1 MKDEVVIAGQGS
13 VPVIK
18 VPTKVIVRNK
28 RTGREYS
35 SPEEAQTDV
44 TDPKT
49 ATKGEDIQQDC
60 IIQVTSL
67 PQLLAK
73 EGI

>member
-60 IIQVTSL
+60 IIQVESL

>member
-28 RTGREYS
+28 KTGREYT

-49 ATKGEDIQQDC
+49 DTQSEDIQQDC
-60 IIQVTSL
+60 IIQVESL

>member
-1 MKDEVVIAGQGS
+1 MKDEIVIAGQGS

-18 VPTKVIVRNK
+18 VPTKTIVRNK
-28 RTGREYS
+28 KTGREYS

-44 TDPKT
+44 SDPKT
-49 ATKGEDIQQDC
+49 DTKGEDIQQDC

>member
-1 MKDEVVIAGQGS
+1 MTDETVLVGKASIPTIVTPTELTVKNKLTG
-13 VPVIK
+13 K
-18 VPTKVIVRNK
+18 V
-28 RTGREYS
+28 YS

-44 TDPKT
+44 SDPKT
-49 ATKGEDIQQDC
+49 DTKGEDIQQDC
-60 IIQVTSL
+60 IIQVESL